1 LVKNHYGTQ
10 HSLKFVMVSPMNVKS
25 LFWFYFGFVFV
36 GFASSLWSL
45 LTSVLTVMPMP
56 LPYWLLYTPGNIATA
71 GIIVTV
77 LMLALYTYLGV
88 ALVLS
93 KLLRGLVPIIM
104 VIAFTIGLA
113 LLLAKLA
120 IPALAALIIA
130 YLMLIGTYSVL
141 TSIATT
147 RASKALW
154 ATATIILTLIPLIL
168 MAGGLALMNYVK
180 YMALVEQA
188 MAIMASAIEA
198 WRLGVEQ

>member
-1 LVKNHYGTQ
+1 
-10 HSLKFVMVSPMNVKS
+10 MNVKS
-25 LFWFYFGFVFV
+25 LFWFYVGFVFV

-45 LTSVLTVMPMP
+45 LTSILTVMPMP

-88 ALVLS
+88 ALVLG

-104 VIAFTIGLA
+104 VTAFTIGLA

-120 IPALAALIIA
+120 IPALVILVIA
-130 YLMLIGTYSVL
+130 YVMLIGTYTVLISVT
-141 TSIATT
+141 TS

-154 ATATIILTLIPLIL
+154 GVAA
-168 MAGGLALMNYVK
+168 MVLALMPPILIGGGLTVMNYIR
-180 YMALVEQA
+180 YMAITEQT
-188 MAIMASAIEA
+188 MAITASAIET
-198 WRLGVEQ
+198 WRLGTHNP